1 MSTPANALSTDNG
14 STCIGVDVGGT
25 FTDAVLTVGE
35 RTWRAK
41 SPTTTGRLA
50 DGVLAAAEL
59 VAQRCGSTLADLLPR
74 VDRFGLGT
82 TAVTNMLASRTG
94 SRVGLLVTRGFADMI
109 LHASGMRVLDDEGWA
124 ARRPRSVAREAI
136 VEVDERID
144 RDGRVLTPID
154 LPSMLDGV
162 DRIVAPETEN
172 GGVEAVAVSYL
183 WSFLNPVHE
192 QATVEAIR
200 HRHPNLAVVSGAAL
214 HPAIREYERTT
225 VAVLNA
231 YVSGALP
238 GIEDLE
244 ARLRAQGLVAP
255 LLLVHSGGGSIS
267 VAEARRQP
275 LGLAVSGPAAG
286 VSAAIGVGAAAGH
299 GSVVT
304 CDMGGTSF
312 DVSVVVD
319 GHAARRSARCARRGV
334 DGALGRRR
342 RVDRRGGRLDRLGRR
357 PRHAARRTPVG
368 RRRSGPRATAAA
380 GRRPRSPTR
389 SSSSASS
396 IPRTSSVG
404 RSGSTRVPRRRVR
417 APRYRIGS
425 VGRGRRRGACA
436 RSRTGMAKATRA
448 RLASLGLDPASRRSS
463 ASGAAARCSLRTS
476 PRSIGAPRCSC
487 RGSRPCSPRSEPRRP
502 TCAASGSAP
511 CWRRSRSRRRR
522 SRSSP
527 ASSPTAVDADLEH
540 DGVERDD
547 RSIAFEVDMRFAK
560 QVFELQVPL
569 PSATPDG
576 AAPDAEMM
584 DAVGDAFRP
593 SIRAP
598 LRIGLHRPRFA
609 DRAGRA
615 AARSG
620 RGRRHAPISNR
631 SPDRDTGAPPASAR
645 PQHRAC
651 QLDRGAQGRHDVA
664 VHELDDLR
672 RADTLAGPALVDGTD
687 TTVWIPPR
695 HRPRR
700 RLRHAGPGGQP
711 VKTIDPIELEVLRTR
726 LEAVG
731 EQAAAAVE
739 HTAISPTV
747 TEAKDYSVTLLD
759 ASGGLVVGH
768 RSGPVPLRCRDTR
781 CARRSSV
788 TPAPSRPAT
797 CSWPTTRTTAAGSTR
812 RT

>member
-1 MSTPANALSTDNG
+1 MSTPANALTTDNG

-59 VAQRCGSTLADLLPR
+59 VARRCGSTLADLLPR

-124 ARRPRSVAREAI
+124 ARPPALVAREAI

-162 DRIVAPETEN
+162 DRIVAPETGN

-319 GHAARRSARCARRGV
+319 GHAARRTRGV
-334 DGALGRRR
+334 LGGVWTALSVVDVESIGAGGGSIGWVDARGMLRVGPRSAGADPGPACYGRGGEAPTITDALVVLGFIDPAHFLGGTFRLDEGAALAACERLGTALGLSGEDVAWGMRE
-342 RVDRRGGRLDRLGRR
+342 VA
-357 PRHAARRTPVG
+357 HA
-368 RRRSGPRATAAA
+368 
-380 GRRPRSPTR
+380 
-389 SSSSASS
+389 
-396 IPRTSSVG
+396 
-404 RSGSTRVPRRRVR
+404 
-417 APRYRIGS
+417 
-425 VGRGRRRGACA
+425 
-436 RSRTGMAKATRA
+436 GMAKATRA
-448 RLASLGLDPASRRSS
+448 RLASLGLDPREQALLSFGG
-463 ASGAAARCSLRTS
+463 SGSLFT
-476 PRSIGAPRCSC
+476 PDIARSIGAPRVLV
-487 RGSRPCSPRSEPRRP
+487 PRLASVLSAFGAATADVRRERICP
-502 TCAASGSAP
+502 VLATFPVAPATIEKLARELAA
-511 CWRRSRSRRRR
+511 
-522 SRSSP
+522 
-527 ASSPTAVDADLEH
+527 AVDADLEH

-584 DAVGDAFRP
+584 DAVGDAFRAEYARRYGSG
-593 SIRAP
+593 SIVLGSPIELVALRA
-598 LRIGLHRPRFA
+598 IGTGTTPRA
-609 DRAGRA
+609 DLEPV
-615 AARSG
+615 AR
-620 RGRRHAPISNR
+620 
-631 SPDRDTGAPPASAR
+631 RDTGAPPASAR
-645 PQHRAC
+645 PHRAV
-651 QLDRGAQGRHDVA
+651 QLERGAQGRHDVA

-672 RADTLAGPALVDGTD
+672 AGDTLAGPALVDGTD

-695 HRPRR
+695 ATARVDDFGT
-700 RLRHAGPGGQP
+700 L
-711 VKTIDPIELEVLRTR
+711 VLEVN
-726 LEAVG
+726 
-731 EQAAAAVE
+731 
-739 HTAISPTV
+739 P
-747 TEAKDYSVTLLD
+747 
-759 ASGGLVVGH
+759 
-768 RSGPVPLRCRDTR
+768 
-781 CARRSSV
+781 
-788 TPAPSRPAT
+788 
-797 CSWPTTRTTAAGSTR
+797 
-812 RT
+812 